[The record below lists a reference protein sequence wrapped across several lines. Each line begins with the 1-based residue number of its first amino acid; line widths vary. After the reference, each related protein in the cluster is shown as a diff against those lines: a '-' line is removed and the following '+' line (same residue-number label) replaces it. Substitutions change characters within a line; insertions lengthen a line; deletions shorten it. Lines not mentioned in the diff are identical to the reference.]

1 MLYNSGKETLNLYN
15 IDYLCEFF
23 LIMCS
28 LKTQASN
35 YMTVVD
41 EKNKTFYFHK
51 HELESSI
58 GSSYQSFIKD
68 LETWVT
74 SRGCTRNGVYSGY
87 GRCQDCLKIGSFILE
102 TAAASHTENIVK
114 DQAKPAI
121 QPIGKRSNS
130 IQIPATKGKLSPRS
144 SITGL
149 LVRSDTSSGNESDN
163 KKPKSLTWPLPRK
176 LLKQSSNKTSDS

>member
-1 MLYNSGKETLNLYN
+1 
-15 IDYLCEFF
+15 
-23 LIMCS
+23 
-28 LKTQASN
+28 
-35 YMTVVD
+35 MTVVD

-130 IQIPATKGKLSPRS
+130 IQIPVTKGKLSPRS

>member
-1 MLYNSGKETLNLYN
+1 MIFLCFYKFKFACSPSVVVHYKACRRAGTKKQKHKWVKQKRRSYGKITIILGFQLQVNHIFPTERPYPWNFMKDLIESWENSLGFLNVCFISLLNTVWLYLLLIFSVERTHDGKIKLMLYNSGKETLNLYN

-58 GSSYQSFIKD
+58 G
-68 LETWVT
+68 
-74 SRGCTRNGVYSGY
+74 
-87 GRCQDCLKIGSFILE
+87 
-102 TAAASHTENIVK
+102 
-114 DQAKPAI
+114 
-121 QPIGKRSNS
+121 
-130 IQIPATKGKLSPRS
+130 
-144 SITGL
+144 
-149 LVRSDTSSGNESDN
+149 
-163 KKPKSLTWPLPRK
+163 
-176 LLKQSSNKTSDS
+176 